1 MGWPYYGPKIY
12 AQARKKIAELVQ
24 GNVLKIE
31 GGEYQLCNG
40 PGRFWVKVVVE
51 EDKADFYGKNRGGC
65 RMKIIVPVEDN
76 KMTTRISQSFGRAA
90 FFLLIIQI
98 PRKKPIEN
106 SAAQA
111 QGGAGIKAAQLV
123 VDNSPD
129 ALLTPRCG
137 QNAADV
143 LEAANI
149 KIYQTKGNDLME
161 NIAAFKEGKLSILTE
176 IHGGFHKH
184 GGK

>member
-1 MGWPYYGPKIY
+1 
-12 AQARKKIAELVQ
+12 
-24 GNVLKIE
+24 
-31 GGEYQLCNG
+31 
-40 PGRFWVKVVVE
+40 
-51 EDKADFYGKNRGGC
+51 
-65 RMKIIVPVEDN
+65 MKIIVPVEDN
-76 KMTTRISQSFGRAA
+76 KMTNRISQSFGRAA
-90 FFLLIIQI
+90 FFLTYNTDT
-98 PRKKPIEN
+98 KEEAFIEN